1 MKTTQLT
8 WYLMIIC
15 LLSALLLRIVLNALA
30 TAMVTKG
37 NKRHADRKGRSK
49 TLLFTDMISYMEN
62 LKECIKK
69 IYLN

>member
-1 MKTTQLT
+1 
-8 WYLMIIC
+8 MIIC

-37 NKRHADRKGRSK
+37 NKRHADWKGRSK

-69 IYLN
+69 SYWTSKWI